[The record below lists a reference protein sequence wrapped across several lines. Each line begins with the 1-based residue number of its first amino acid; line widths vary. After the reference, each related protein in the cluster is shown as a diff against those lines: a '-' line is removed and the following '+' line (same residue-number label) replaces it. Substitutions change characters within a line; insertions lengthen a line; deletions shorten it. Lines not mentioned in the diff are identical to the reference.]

1 MCLNTV
7 EIFKEILGAVLTQR
21 YVFIFVFVIGNKT
34 ILR

>member
-1 MCLNTV
+1 MCLYTAG
-7 EIFKEILGAVLTQR
+7 IFKEILGAVLAQC